1 MTNRQ
6 KSLFSTGPM
15 ALMLMI
21 LAVALTRL
29 IPHPPNFSP
38 VEAMALFGGAYFAK
52 RSWAI
57 ALPLIALF
65 ISDLALSLMMGGV
78 YFEYFVSAGFLMI
91 YATIAIL
98 SVLGFGLRG
107 KVSATRVASFSV
119 ISSIIFFLVTNFG
132 VWLGSAMYPQ
142 TTSGLISAYIAGLP
156 FLQNGLLGT
165 LFYSALLFGSF
176 ELLKQRIPALNQH
189 VN

>member
-1 MTNRQ
+1 MTSRQ
-6 KSLFSTGPM
+6 NSLFSTGPM

-65 ISDLALSLMMGGV
+65 ISDLALSFMMGGV
-78 YFEYFVSAGFLMI
+78 YFQYFVSADFLMI
-91 YATIAIL
+91 YATIAL
-98 SVLGFGLRG
+98 LTVLGFALRG
-107 KVSATRVASFSV
+107 KVSIKRVAIFSV
-119 ISSIIFFLVTNFG
+119 ISSLIFFLITNFA
-132 VWLGSAMYPQ
+132 VWLDSPMYSQ
-142 TTSGLISAYIAGLP
+142 TATGLMAAYLAGLP

-165 LFYSALLFGSF
+165 LFYSALLFGSY
-176 ELLKQRIPALNQH
+176 ELLKQRAPALHQSI
-189 VN
+189 

>member
-1 MTNRQ
+1 MTSRQ
-6 KSLFSTGPM
+6 HSLFSTGPM

-57 ALPLIALF
+57 VLPLIALF
-65 ISDLALSLMMGGV
+65 ISDLALSFMMGGV
-78 YFEYFVSAGFLMI
+78 YFQYFISAGFLMI
-91 YATIAIL
+91 YATIAGLTI
-98 SVLGFGLRG
+98 LGFGLRN
-107 KVSATRVASFSV
+107 KVSVKRVAAYSV

-132 VWLGSAMYPQ
+132 VWLSSAMYPQ
-142 TTSGLISAYIAGLP
+142 TASGLAAAYVAGLP

-165 LFYSALLFGSF
+165 LFYSALLFGCY
-176 ELLKQRIPALNQH
+176 ELLKQRLPVLNQH
-189 VN
+189 AS